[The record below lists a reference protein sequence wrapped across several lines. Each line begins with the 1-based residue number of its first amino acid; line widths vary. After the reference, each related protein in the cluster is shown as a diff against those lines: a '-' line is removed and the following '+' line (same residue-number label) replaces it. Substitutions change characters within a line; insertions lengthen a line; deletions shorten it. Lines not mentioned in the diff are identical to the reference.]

1 MTNLGLAELLIL
13 FVVVVFGIIGT
24 IFWIW
29 TLIDVATKEPNEGS
43 NKVVWILVIMFTH
56 WLGALV
62 YLVVRRPQRI
72 ELYGR

>member
-43 NKVVWILVIMFTH
+43 NKVVWILVIIFTH